1 MFCMV
6 TFHINGMV
14 ILLLLFFSAF
24 VHRKPF
30 ASSIFLFNFVVAM
43 LRDSIS
49 KNGPYLTKE
58 AYKYALERVR
68 NYVPS
73 SKEVG

>member
-1 MFCMV
+1 MLVFK
-6 TFHINGMV
+6 
-14 ILLLLFFSAF
+14 LLCLFF
-24 VHRKPF
+24 VD
-30 ASSIFLFNFVVAM
+30 AM
-43 LRDSIS
+43 LRDAIS

-73 SKEVG
+73 SKEVNHVIMSLTFN